1 MVTDFNQTYCGNH
14 FAKYTTFESLCC
26 TPETNTMLYVNYT
39 SKKKKYPQ
47 EIYIQMHH
55 SQCQET
61 KKQNLGKRRESS
73 EEASVKLT
81 VDFSLE
87 RWKPKVILGW
97 HTKMAE

>member
-47 EIYIQMHH
+47 EIYTQMHH
-55 SQCQET
+55 SQCQKT
-61 KKQNLGKRRESS
+61 KNRI
-73 EEASVKLT
+73 
-81 VDFSLE
+81 LE
-87 RWKPKVILGW
+87 REEKAVKKPQ
-97 HTKMAE
+97 